1 MTTGAAAPALS
12 QTAQSAQNAAL
23 AAPAGS
29 VAAVAQSTGPAV
41 VSVRTN
47 EGLGSGVIYDPSGL
61 VLTNAHVVENAQSIT
76 IALVD
81 GRHFSG
87 KVVGSDPGFDVAVID
102 IDGQNLPTASLGAS
116 SQLQVGQDVIAIG
129 NPFGLDHTLTT
140 GVISALNR
148 PVSEGQGSYNQPMIQ
163 IDAAINPGNSGGRCS
178 T

>member
-1 MTTGAAAPALS
+1 MIERQKNTRAPARVFAGALPLALMAIDAVAAAAQAFGAVTGAAAPALTRTA
-12 QTAQSAQNAAL
+12 QTAAWKAAL

-29 VAAVAQSTGPAV
+29 VAAVAQSVGPAG

-102 IDGQNLPTASLGAS
+102 ID
-116 SQLQVGQDVIAIG
+116 
-129 NPFGLDHTLTT
+129 
-140 GVISALNR
+140 
-148 PVSEGQGSYNQPMIQ
+148 
-163 IDAAINPGNSGGRCS
+163 
-178 T
+178 